1 MLSVCNN
8 LGIPVV
14 IEKLEGPAT
23 TITFLGIEIDS
34 ITHHLTQNLPHSK
47 MNYEPGANN
56 ENATKR

>member
-23 TITFLGIEIDS
+23 TITFLGIEIEYNTPPDS
-34 ITHHLTQNLPHSK
+34 KLTSLQDEL
-47 MNYEPGANN
+47 
-56 ENATKR
+56 